1 MTRNRLVATVVL
13 LALAVAIASFIG
25 GSVGSAIAGRQPVSL
40 LAVGP
45 PHLSL
50 PPGRPFLSLPLTNT
64 LLASWL
70 SCALIISVFL
80 LAARRR
86 QLVPTGLQNFV
97 EYLCEFA
104 SGFIDEMVGRQQ
116 ERRMFPVVMTV
127 FLFVLVNAWFGLV
140 PGFETL
146 KLNGIPLLRSANT
159 DINVPLMLAITCVAS
174 IEVWGLRSRGFS
186 YLRTFVDLR
195 ELSTGLRCLA
205 RGRMRDGLVGLF
217 YGLLY
222 LCVGFLEFIGHATR
236 IISFSFR
243 LFGNMTAGVVL
254 TGVVLFLVPLAL
266 PSLFYGLEAL
276 FGFVQALVFAGL
288 TAVFAYAAVSS
299 PQH

>member
-1 MTRNRLVATVVL
+1 M
-13 LALAVAIASFIG
+13 LAV
-25 GSVGSAIAGRQPVSL
+25 
-40 LAVGP
+40 
-45 PHLSL
+45 
-50 PPGRPFLSLPLTNT
+50 
-64 LLASWL
+64 
-70 SCALIISVFL
+70 
-80 LAARRR
+80 
-86 QLVPTGLQNFV
+86 
-97 EYLCEFA
+97 
-104 SGFIDEMVGRQQ
+104 
-116 ERRMFPVVMTV
+116 
-127 FLFVLVNAWFGLV
+127 
-140 PGFETL
+140 
-146 KLNGIPLLRSANT
+146 
-159 DINVPLMLAITCVAS
+159 TCVAS
-174 IEVWGLRSRGFS
+174 IELWALRSRGFA
-186 YLRTFVDLR
+186 YLKTFVDLR

-222 LCVGFLEFIGHATR
+222 LGVGFLEFIGHATR

-254 TGVVLFLVPLAL
+254 TGVVLFFVPLVL

>member
-1 MTRNRLVATVVL
+1 MTKSRLVATMAL
-13 LALAVAIASFIG
+13 LALAAAIASFIG
-25 GSVGSAIAGRQPVSL
+25 GSVGSAIAGREPVSL
-40 LAVGP
+40 LAIGP

-50 PPGRPFLSLPLTNT
+50 PPGRPFLSFPLTNT

-70 SCALIISVFL
+70 SCAVIIVIFL
-80 LAARRR
+80 LAARRG

-104 SGFIDEMVGRQQ
+104 SSFIEEMVGKEQ
-116 ERRMFPVVMTV
+116 ERRMFPIVMTV
-127 FLFVLVNAWFGLV
+127 FLFVVVNAWFGLV

-146 KLNGIPLLRSANT
+146 RLNGVPLLRSANT
-159 DINVPLMLAITCVAS
+159 DINVPIMLALVCVGCV
-174 IEVWGLRSRGFS
+174 EYWGLRSRGRA
-186 YLRTFVDLR
+186 YLGTFLDYR

-205 RGRMRDGLVGLF
+205 RGRVRDGLVGSF

-222 LCVGFLEFIGHATR
+222 MAVGFLELVGHATR
-236 IISFSFR
+236 IVSFSFR

-254 TGVVLFLVPLAL
+254 TGVALFIVPLVV
-266 PSLFYGLEAL
+266 PTLFYGLEAL

-288 TAVFAYAAVSS
+288 TAVFAYAAVSP